1 MKMRKSLFLILSL
14 AVFLIGCEKDD
25 DKQLTVDVTSV
36 TLNKSDVTLF
46 KGDSCVLVASVLPD
60 NATDKEVKWQS
71 DNPGTVTVSSSGV
84 IKGIN
89 TGNAVITAS
98 VGSFQSQCRVAVIEG
113 IDISFGI
120 MSSDAPVIHGA
131 GGSVTISFTASAE
144 WNLTSNS
151 NWLTVSPSSGQ
162 AGTYDITIK
171 TTKNSSDR
179 DREGIISLTPGAQ
192 SQSFAICQRPYIYE
206 RRQVASGNISNAVKL
221 TYSGTEWN
229 RIYSVLPYPKS
240 NLYQDIK
247 SVNIYGAVRYDCP
260 DSVNSYIVTDRYD
273 SDIPASGSNVI
284 VESINTV
291 AYEVTAKV
299 DLINNIPAYDQ
310 NSFECQNYLG
320 VEEGGLVDPT
330 NTSIV
335 SVANSM
341 WTSSGGNLIDY
352 ARRCYEWTAGNLSYG
367 NMNTGL
373 YSITELMR
381 TKKGD
386 CGNFSSVFISLL
398 RAKGIPARHIVM
410 ISPQENGYHVRA
422 EFYIPAYGWIPADPT
437 FKNSDPRGD
446 YFGKFTGKYV
456 IMSLGVNPII
466 KDPYGNEFT
475 AVLMQT
481 YFYWYWWYYE
491 GSNVSFQHIF
501 SRFN

>member
-1 MKMRKSLFLILSL
+1 MRKNLFLILSL
-14 AVFLIGCEKDD
+14 AAFLISCEKEG
-25 DKQLTVDVTSV
+25 DKLLTIDVTSV
-36 TLNKSDVTLF
+36 TLNMSDVNLL
-46 KGDSCVLVASVLPD
+46 KGDSCVLVASVLPV
-60 NATDKEVKWQS
+60 NATDKEVSWKS
-71 DNPGTVTVSSSGV
+71 DNPGIVTVSSSGV

-89 TGNAVITAS
+89 TGNTVITAS
-98 VGSFQSQCRVAVIEG
+98 AGSFQSQCRVAVFEG
-113 IDISFGI
+113 MDISFGK
-120 MSSDAPVIHGA
+120 MSTDSPVINGA
-131 GGSVTISFTASAE
+131 GGALTISFTASAE
-144 WNLTSNS
+144 WTLSSNS
-151 NWLTVSPSSGQ
+151 SWLTVSPSSGQ

-171 TTKNSSDR
+171 TIKNSTDKDR
-179 DREGIISLTPGAQ
+179 DGIISLTPGTQ
-192 SQSFAICQRPYIYE
+192 SQSLVICQRPYIYE
-206 RRQVASGNISNAVKL
+206 RKQAASGTVSNAVKL

-240 NLYQDIK
+240 NIYQDIK
-247 SVNIYGAVRYDCP
+247 SVNIYGAARYDCP
-260 DSVNSYIVTDRYD
+260 DSVNSYIVSDLYD
-273 SDIPASGSNVI
+273 SAIPASGSNVI

-299 DLINNIPAYDQ
+299 NLVNNIPAYDP

-320 VEEGGLVDPT
+320 KEEGDLVDPT

-335 SVANSM
+335 SVSNNL

-352 ARRCYEWTAGNLSYG
+352 ARRCYEWTASNISYG

-373 YSITELMR
+373 HTITELMR
-381 TKKGD
+381 TKNGD

-410 ISPQENGYHVRA
+410 ISPQENCYHVRA

-446 YFGKFTGKYV
+446 YFGRFTGKYV
-456 IMSLGVNPII
+456 IMSLGINPII
-466 KDPYGNEFT
+466 KDPYDNDFV
-475 AVLMQT
+475 AALMQSY
-481 YFYWYWWYYE
+481 YFWYWWYYE
-491 GSNVSFQHIF
+491 GSNINFQHVF